1 MAELKCIQI
10 KEVVLFGRLWTA
22 VKEQLIPS
30 PVRTVC
36 SVFIPANSRESLPP
50 KKVAIPSNGCEIVC
64 SKSFFG
70 QDNEL
75 QIYHGNFLIM
85 DN

>member
-1 MAELKCIQI
+1 MHTNKGSSVIWPTVDCGKRTAYKPYPIACAYC
-10 KEVVLFGRLWTA
+10 VLSVYSSQFQG
-22 VKEQLIPS
+22 IPPS
-30 PVRTVC
+30 
-36 SVFIPANSRESLPP
+36 

-75 QIYHGNFLIM
+75 QIYHENFLIM